1 MLNFEPFRWAL
12 RYCGW
17 PLVFF
22 FGLVGARFAFDSD
35 HPMAWFTVVY
45 AIAVAMLFIM
55 ERVIPYEG
63 RWLEADGETFN
74 DIAHTLLTK
83 GLVQVAA
90 LAAALFP
97 MIAAGF
103 LQPLATL
110 QFSFWPS
117 ALPFVLQVA
126 LAVIIAEF
134 GLYWS
139 HRIAHERLF
148 FWRFHALHHSVTRLW
163 VVNTGRF
170 HVIDSLF
177 KVALSQAPLY
187 FLGAPLQI
195 FWWLGAVTAFA
206 GILTHCNVDM
216 RTRVFDYV
224 FSTPR
229 LHRWH
234 HSKDIREGNTN
245 YGENIVL
252 FDQIFGTYHNPDR
265 PSSTEIGIKG
275 QVAKGFLA
283 QLAQPFSKG
292 GVRQILGLPSKN

>member
-1 MLNFEPFRWAL
+1 MLNFELFRWTL

-17 PLVFF
+17 PSVFF
-22 FGLVGARFAFDSD
+22 FRAGWCGFAFDSD
-35 HPMAWFTVVY
+35 HPMALFTVVY

-55 ERVIPYEG
+55 ERLIPYEG
-63 RWLEADGETFN
+63 RWLEADGETRN

-103 LQPLATL
+103 VQPLATL

-117 ALPFVLQVA
+117 TLPFLLQVA

-139 HRIAHERLF
+139 HRVAHERLF

-170 HVIDSLF
+170 HVIDS
-177 KVALSQAPLY
+177 
-187 FLGAPLQI
+187 
-195 FWWLGAVTAFA
+195 
-206 GILTHCNVDM
+206 
-216 RTRVFDYV
+216 
-224 FSTPR
+224 FSR
-229 LHRWH
+229 
-234 HSKDIREGNTN
+234 
-245 YGENIVL
+245 
-252 FDQIFGTYHNPDR
+252 
-265 PSSTEIGIKG
+265 
-275 QVAKGFLA
+275 
-283 QLAQPFSKG
+283 
-292 GVRQILGLPSKN
+292 